1 MNNDL
6 GKPDDPTTVELYKFL
21 DELVVK

>member
-1 MNNDL
+1 LNNDL